1 MYRLI
6 GEAFRISAKIGA
18 FSVLFTKEIL
28 FHVDVLDILSGDLV
42 KISIKLSTFFS
53 CESISFPKD
62 LMRKSIL
69 FLFSWD
75 LGSGQTLAMIGIKR
89 GRKEELRMK

>member
-42 KISIKLSTFFS
+42 KISIKLSTFF
-53 CESISFPKD
+53 
-62 LMRKSIL
+62 
-69 FLFSWD
+69 
-75 LGSGQTLAMIGIKR
+75 
-89 GRKEELRMK
+89 